1 MNKKIPLGLAISLVA
16 IASAVTFIITTTF
29 SLNQF
34 NSKVQNLKER
44 AEIYKKLDEIDTFV
58 RNNFNGEIDEEKL
71 MDSISAG
78 YVGGLDDKYARYHS
92 AKAFQTEKLAD
103 QGEMVGVGI
112 TVRKQEDGY
121 INITE
126 VRENSPAAENGIES
140 GDVIVA
146 VDDVDVLTLGYEQ
159 AMSNIQG
166 EEGSLVSLTVRRNGV
181 DNQYQMARR
190 KMEIPSVTGEMLE
203 NQVGYIKL
211 TEFHGKTP
219 DQFKAKLDELI
230 SAGAK
235 ELIFDVRDNGGGL
248 LTSVSGVLNYLL
260 PEGDMATATYKNGT
274 KKVIVHTDGLHE
286 VDMPM
291 IVLVNQNTA
300 SSAELF
306 AAALRDNGKAKLVG
320 TTTFGKGIMQSTY
333 TLLDG
338 SAVTITTAFYETSKT
353 PNYHGVGLKPNFEV
367 AATPA
372 EELAAGMEDKQL
384 AKAIEIVK
392 TMVKE

>member
-16 IASAVTFIITTTF
+16 IASAVTFILTTTF

-44 AEIYKKLDEIDTFV
+44 AEIYKKLDELDTFV
-58 RNNFNGEIDEEKL
+58 RNNYNGEIDEEKL

-78 YVGGLDDKYARYHS
+78 YVGGIEDKYARYNS
-92 AKAFQTEKLAD
+92 AKSFQVEKLAD
-103 QGEMVGVGI
+103 EGAMVGVGI
-112 TVRKQEDGY
+112 SVKKQEDGY
-121 INITE
+121 INIVE
-126 VRENSPAAENGIES
+126 VREDSPAAENGIQA

-146 VDDVDVLTLGYEQ
+146 VDDADVLTLGYTQ
-159 AMSNIQG
+159 AMNNVQG
-166 EEGSLVSLTVRRNGV
+166 EEGSLVSLTIRRNGV
-181 DNQYQMARR
+181 DTQYQMARR
-190 KMEIPSVTGEMLE
+190 RMEIVSVTGEMLE

-230 SAGAK
+230 AAGAK
-235 ELIFDVRDNGGGL
+235 ELIFDARDNGGGL

-300 SSAELF
+300 SAAELF

-320 TTTFGKGIMQSTY
+320 TTTYGKGVMQSTY

-338 SAVTITTAFYETSKT
+338 SAVTVTVATYETAKT
-353 PNYHGVGLKPNFEV
+353 PNYDGVGLKPNFEV

-372 EELAAGMEDKQL
+372 EELAAGGEDKQL

-392 TMVKE
+392 TMIKE